1 MNYEEIYKFWLFSEL
16 AKQWE
21 MLDID
26 TDHERLFLELTNLY
40 EKFNASHYVN
50 NIDQDYEDNITHFFI
65 NEKE

>member
-26 TDHERLFLELTNLY
+26 TDHDRLFLELTNLY
-40 EKFNASHYVN
+40 EKFNSSHYVD
-50 NIDQDYEDNITHFFI
+50 NIDQDYEDNITHYFM
-65 NEKE
+65 NEER